1 MREIDLIK
9 EGIDL
14 LHARAFSAISCH
26 RANDQLSMIAI
37 NQLATIFPIFFMR
50 LIFHGVHLLRH
61 TVHNAL
67 VTKGVCQHFFAGD
80 TVEGRNNQRIVAKLT
95 FNQGQYVIE
104 LIKLGTDD
112 DQVGGRGDGVGRDI
126 VEC

>member
-1 MREIDLIK
+1 M
-9 EGIDL
+9 
-14 LHARAFSAISCH
+14 LHACAFSAISCH
-26 RANDQLSMIAI
+26 RANDQLSMVAI
-37 NQLATIFPIFFMR
+37 NQLATILPIFFIL
-50 LIFHGVHLLRH
+50 LIFHSVHLLRH
-61 TVHNAL
+61 TIHNAL
-67 VTKGVCQHFFAGD
+67 VTKGVCQYFFAGD
-80 TVEGRNNQRIVAKLT
+80 TVEGRNYQCIIAKLT